1 MQLPLA
7 DLYDLAVD
15 LALQLPAYV
24 ALAAAVACAVLLPLY
39 LSQRRDLQRLQAWME
54 REPGHPQA
62 DIAASEA
69 LLDRAETE
77 LEALFGP
84 ERGAHW

>member
-1 MQLPLA
+1 
-7 DLYDLAVD
+7 
-15 LALQLPAYV
+15 
-24 ALAAAVACAVLLPLY
+24 
-39 LSQRRDLQRLQAWME
+39 ME

-84 ERGAHW
+84 ERAPSGEQVGRSGRSPSRPRWRHSGHPAAADAGGGRSGRRSE